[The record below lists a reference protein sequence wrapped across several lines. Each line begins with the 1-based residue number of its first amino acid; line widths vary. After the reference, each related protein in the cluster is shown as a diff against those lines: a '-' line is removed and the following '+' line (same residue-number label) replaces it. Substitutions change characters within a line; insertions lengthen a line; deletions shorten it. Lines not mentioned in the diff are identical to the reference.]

1 MKTFLLAVSAAMAA
15 TPARAHSSANEWSPP
30 GPGDVRGPCPGLNT
44 LANHGFLPRDGL
56 DIDAD
61 TVSSALTKSLNAEP
75 LLANLFFAGAITTNP
90 APNATT
96 FSLSDLTRHN
106 ILEHD
111 GSLSRQDAHYG
122 RPDLLSPTVFAETL
136 SHFPDPVVNLT
147 QAARAR
153 RARIET
159 SNRTNP
165 EFALSPIANRN
176 SLLETA
182 IYLIVFGDR
191 DAASVPKE
199 TLVYFFDDAAFYAT
213 VKWVKK
219 GRLGHRGM
227 DDVQNERFPP
237 GWERA
242 DKAIT
247 LDELQHMAGR
257 VANATTS
264 ESVSPH
270 DDDKYPATGHAE
282 HDWTDRDD
290 L

>member
-1 MKTFLLAVSAAMAA
+1 MKTFLLAVSAAMVA

-61 TVSSALTKSLNAEP
+61 TLSSALMKSLNAEP
-75 LLANLFFAGAITTNP
+75 LLADLFFAGAITTNP

-96 FSLSDLTRHN
+96 FSLSDLTHHN

-122 RPDLLSPTVFAETL
+122 RPDLLDPTVFAKTL

-147 QAARAR
+147 QAAWAR
-153 RARIET
+153 RARIEM

-165 EFALSPIANRN
+165 EFALSAIANRN

-199 TLVYFFDDAAFYAT
+199 TLVYFFE
-213 VKWVKK
+213 
-219 GRLGHRGM
+219 
-227 DDVQNERFPP
+227 NERFPP

-242 DKAIT
+242 EKAIT
-247 LDELQHMAGR
+247 LDELQQMAGR

-264 ESVSPH
+264 ESVSPQ
-270 DDDKYPATGHAE
+270 DEDKYPVTGHAE
-282 HDWTDRDD
+282 HDWMDRDD